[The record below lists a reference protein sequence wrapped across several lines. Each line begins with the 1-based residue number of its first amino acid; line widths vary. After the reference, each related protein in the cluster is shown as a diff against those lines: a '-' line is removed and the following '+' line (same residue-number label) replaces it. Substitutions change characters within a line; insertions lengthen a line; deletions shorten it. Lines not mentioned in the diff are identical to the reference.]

1 MRIGNMKLTA
11 KMPKKYDF
19 WLHFSSLLMILFGT
33 LMIISTNLGN
43 VQDDQLIILKVMLK
57 QSAFIVAAYIIMVFL
72 ANNFTLLKAKKLAY
86 PIAFVLIGC
95 LILTL
100 LTPAEGGSR
109 AWIRINFPG
118 LQVTLQPSEFVKVF
132 MIVIMAVYIEI
143 AGRRNFDFWTIVK
156 IPVYF
161 FLMFFAFIVFQKD
174 YGTLLIMV
182 IICGVCFLIPSHPN
196 IKKMQRWLCLL
207 IMVGAGLGIFLMSD
221 IGIHLFSMVPGLG
234 HIAVRIENSI
244 NPFLNPYGT
253 GLQLINGLFGI
264 ANSNFIG
271 RGIANSTRKMGFL
284 TQADNDF
291 IFSIVIEELGI
302 FGLLFIVIGYIVIV
316 QRLVH
321 YALRTKSEGYK
332 IILMGTA
339 MYIIAH
345 FVLNVGGV
353 SGLIPATGVPLLFIS
368 SGGSSLVAIMAALG
382 ICQSIIARI
391 RRQGE

>member
-1 MRIGNMKLTA
+1 MRIAKMKLTA
-11 KMPKKYDF
+11 KMPRKYDF
-19 WLHFSSLLMILFGT
+19 WLHFSSLLLILFGT

-43 VQDDQLIILKVMLK
+43 VQNDEYIILKVILK
-57 QSAFIVAAYIIMVFL
+57 QSVFIVAAYLIMSFL
-72 ANNFTLLKAKKLAY
+72 ANNFTLLRAKKLAY
-86 PIAFVLIGC
+86 PIALGLFVC
-95 LILTL
+95 LVITL

-109 AWIRINFPG
+109 AWIRINLPG
-118 LQVTLQPSEFVKVF
+118 MQVTLQPSEFVKVF

-161 FLMFFAFIVFQKD
+161 FVAFAGFIVLQKD
-174 YGTLLIMV
+174 FGTLLILT

-196 IKKMQRWLCLL
+196 LKKTQRILCML
-207 IMVGAGLGIFLMSD
+207 ILIGGGLGVFLMSD
-221 IGIHLFSMVPGLG
+221 AGIQLFSLIPGLD
-234 HIAVRIENSI
+234 HIAIRIENSI

-302 FGLLFIVIGYIVIV
+302 FGLLFIVVGYCIIV

-345 FVLNVGGV
+345 FILNVGGV
-353 SGLIPATGVPLLFIS
+353 SGLIPATGIPLLFIS
-368 SGGSSLVAIMAALG
+368 SGGSSLMAIMAALG

>member
-1 MRIGNMKLTA
+1 MGPGVIRCQQRI
-11 KMPKKYDF
+11 
-19 WLHFSSLLMILFGT
+19 
-33 LMIISTNLGN
+33 
-43 VQDDQLIILKVMLK
+43 
-57 QSAFIVAAYIIMVFL
+57 
-72 ANNFTLLKAKKLAY
+72 
-86 PIAFVLIGC
+86 FVDVVDRL
-95 LILTL
+95 
-100 LTPAEGGSR
+100 S
-109 AWIRINFPG
+109 
-118 LQVTLQPSEFVKVF
+118 
-132 MIVIMAVYIEI
+132 
-143 AGRRNFDFWTIVK
+143 
-156 IPVYF
+156 
-161 FLMFFAFIVFQKD
+161 
-174 YGTLLIMV
+174 
-182 IICGVCFLIPSHPN
+182 
-196 IKKMQRWLCLL
+196 IK
-207 IMVGAGLGIFLMSD
+207 
-221 IGIHLFSMVPGLG
+221 
-234 HIAVRIENSI
+234 
-244 NPFLNPYGT
+244 PFLNPYGT

-302 FGLLFIVIGYIVIV
+302 FGLLFIVLGYIVIV

-368 SGGSSLVAIMAALG
+368 SGGSSLMAIMAALG

>member
-86 PIAFVLIGC
+86 PIAFTLIGC

-118 LQVTLQPSEFVKVF
+118 LQITLQPSEFVKVF

-207 IMVGAGLGIFLMSD
+207 IMVGAGLGTFLMSD
-221 IGIHLFSMVPGLG
+221 IGIHLFSMVPGLS

-302 FGLLFIVIGYIVIV
+302 FGLLFIVLGYIVIV

-368 SGGSSLVAIMAALG
+368 SGGSSLMAIMAALG